1 MLEETDADLA
11 ATLSVA
17 LVWQFIRRHQRTSTK
32 YCILLLADLQMSTR
46 SLAKA
51 FIHRLRTHHATH
63 EEGRRVTTTATV
75 ALLQSQLDNN
85 A

>member
-1 MLEETDADLA
+1 ML
-11 ATLSVA
+11 TLLRPFLWHLSGNSLGVTEN
-17 LVWQFIRRHQRTSTK
+17 QRTSTK

-63 EEGRRVTTTATV
+63 EEGRRVTAATV

>member
-1 MLEETDADLA
+1 ML
-11 ATLSVA
+11 TLLRPFLWHLSGNSLGVNEN
-17 LVWQFIRRHQRTSTK
+17 QRTSTK